1 MESVCPLGRG
11 DLVRLRNRDRA
22 GTGRDG
28 PGSGERETSGET
40 ERSTTLILGVNG
52 HEDYFRY

>member
-11 DLVRLRNRDRA
+11 DLARLRNRDRA

-28 PGSGERETSGET
+28 PGSGETSGET
-40 ERSTTLILGVNG
+40 ERSTTQTPGVKG
-52 HEDYFRY
+52 HEDYFR